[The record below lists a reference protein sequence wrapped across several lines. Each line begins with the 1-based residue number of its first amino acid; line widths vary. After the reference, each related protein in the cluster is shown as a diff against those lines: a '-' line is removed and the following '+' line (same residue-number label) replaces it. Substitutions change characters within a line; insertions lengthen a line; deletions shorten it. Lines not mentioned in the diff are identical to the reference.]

1 MSDTVC
7 SVMKRVVGDLLLE
20 LKFVKLGI
28 LSTLFIY
35 FLYDKLGDLRSRTLW
50 VNTKVHYSCLTLHL
64 NVSISR
70 EGRQEYLMSD
80 HELSYYK

>member
-7 SVMKRVVGDLLLE
+7 SVIKRVVGDLLLE

-35 FLYDKLGDLRSRTLW
+35 FLYGKLGDLRSRTLW
-50 VNTKVHYSCLTLHL
+50 PKGLNTKVHYSCLTLPQLFNQQRRETRVL
-64 NVSISR
+64 N
-70 EGRQEYLMSD
+70 E
-80 HELSYYK
+80 